1 VGRLF
6 RIFLVAVAG
15 VVLGVSIFVGLVQ
28 SGLVR
33 NPLGPR
39 IQGDI
44 ELARGDRAGL
54 RVLFVGN
61 SFTFRNSMPAL
72 VHELADADSGAP
84 PIFAVQ
90 YTAPR
95 WSLEKASEDDGLEVL
110 LEDVHWNVVV
120 LQEKSWFLALPAER
134 RRKATYPF
142 ARALQR
148 EIAVAGARTML
159 FMTWGYKDGDRWN
172 WRGDYY
178 DAMQARLAEGYSE
191 LAGELS
197 AEIVPVGLAWVEAL
211 RRQPGIDLWA
221 DDGKHPSRLGSYLA
235 ACVFYAILSGRDP
248 AASDFTGDLDPAEA
262 RFLQAVASDV
272 VGEYAAAA

>member
-6 RIFLVAVAG
+6 KMFVCAVAG
-15 VVLGVSIFVGLVQ
+15 VVLGVAIFAGLVQ

-39 IQGDI
+39 IKGDI
-44 ELARGDRAGL
+44 ELARSDRAGL

-72 VHELADADSGAP
+72 VHQLAAADEGAP
-84 PIFAVQ
+84 PMYAVQ

-95 WSLEKASEDDGLEVL
+95 WSLEKASQDDGLEAL
-110 LEDVHWNVVV
+110 LEDVRWDVVV
-120 LQEKSWFLALPAER
+120 LQEKSWFLSLPAEQ
-134 RRKATYPF
+134 RRKETYPF
-142 ARALQR
+142 ARELQR
-148 EIAVAGARTML
+148 EIAVAGGRTML

-172 WRGDYY
+172 WSGDYF
-178 DAMQARLAEGYSE
+178 DAMQVRLAEGYSE

-197 AEIVPVGLAWVEAL
+197 AEIAPVGLAWVEAL

-235 ACVFYAILSGRDP
+235 ACVFYALLSGRDP

-262 RFLQAVASDV
+262 RFLQDVASDV
-272 VGEYAAAA
+272 VGAYAAAA

>member
-6 RIFLVAVAG
+6 RAFLCAVAG
-15 VVLGVSIFVGLVQ
+15 LVLGVSIFVGLVQ

-33 NPLGPR
+33 NPLGPVIR
-39 IQGDI
+39 GDI
-44 ELARGDRAGL
+44 ELARSDRDGE

-61 SFTFRNSMPAL
+61 SFTFRNAMPAL
-72 VHELADADSGAP
+72 VHGLAEADDGSM

-95 WSLEKASEDDGLEVL
+95 WSLKKASEDEGLQNL
-110 LEDVHWNVVV
+110 LEDVRWDVVV
-120 LQEKSWFLALPAER
+120 LQEKSWFLSLPAEE
-134 RRKATYPF
+134 RRKETYPF
-142 ARALQR
+142 ARDLQR
-148 EIAVAGARTML
+148 EIALAGGRTML

-172 WRGDYY
+172 WPGDTF

-197 AEIVPVGLAWVEAL
+197 AEIAPVGLAWAEAR

-235 ACVFYAILSGRDP
+235 ACVFYASLTGRDP
-248 AASDFTGDLDPAEA
+248 ARSGFTGDLAPAEA
-262 RFLQAVASDV
+262 RFLQDVAADV
-272 VGEYAAAA
+272 VGARAAA

>member
-6 RIFLVAVAG
+6 RAFLCAVAG
-15 VVLGVSIFVGLVQ
+15 LVLGVSIFVGLVQ

-33 NPLGPR
+33 NPLGPVIR
-39 IQGDI
+39 GDI
-44 ELARGDRAGL
+44 ELARSDRDGE

-61 SFTFRNSMPAL
+61 SFTFRNAMPAL
-72 VHELADADSGAP
+72 VHGLAEADDGSM

-95 WSLEKASEDDGLEVL
+95 WSLKKASEDEGLQNL
-110 LEDVHWNVVV
+110 LEDVRWDVVV
-120 LQEKSWFLALPAER
+120 LQEKSWFLSLSAED
-134 RRKATYPF
+134 RRKETYPF
-142 ARALQR
+142 ARDLQR
-148 EIAVAGARTML
+148 EIALAGGRTML

-172 WRGDYY
+172 WPGDTF

-197 AEIVPVGLAWVEAL
+197 AEIAPVGLAWAEAR

-235 ACVFYAILSGRDP
+235 ACVFYASLTGRDP
-248 AASDFTGDLDPAEA
+248 ARSGFTGDLAPAEA
-262 RFLQAVASDV
+262 RFLQDVAADV
-272 VGEYAAAA
+272 VGARAAA

>member
-1 VGRLF
+1 MGRLF
-6 RIFLVAVAG
+6 RAFLCAVAG
-15 VVLGVSIFVGLVQ
+15 LVLGVSIFVGLVQ

-33 NPLGPR
+33 NPLGPVIR
-39 IQGDI
+39 GDI
-44 ELARGDRAGL
+44 ELARSDRDGE

-61 SFTFRNSMPAL
+61 SFTFRNAMPAL
-72 VHELADADSGAP
+72 VHGLAEADDGSM

-95 WSLEKASEDDGLEVL
+95 WSLKKASEDEGLQNL
-110 LEDVHWNVVV
+110 LEDVRWDVVV
-120 LQEKSWFLALPAER
+120 LQEKSWFLSLSAED
-134 RRKATYPF
+134 RRKETYPF
-142 ARALQR
+142 ARDLQR
-148 EIAVAGARTML
+148 EIALAGGRTML

-172 WRGDYY
+172 WPGDTF

-197 AEIVPVGLAWVEAL
+197 AEIAPVGLAWAEAR

-235 ACVFYAILSGRDP
+235 ACVFYASLTGRDP
-248 AASDFTGDLDPAEA
+248 ARSGFTGDLAPAEA
-262 RFLQAVASDV
+262 RFLQDVAADV
-272 VGEYAAAA
+272 VGARAAA

>member
-6 RIFLVAVAG
+6 RVFLCAVAG
-15 VVLGVSIFVGLVQ
+15 LVLGVSIFVGLVQ

-39 IQGDI
+39 IKGDI
-44 ELARGDRAGL
+44 ELARSDRAGL

-72 VHELADADSGAP
+72 VHDLAGADEGASA
-84 PIFAVQ
+84 IFAVQ

-95 WSLEKASEDDGLEVL
+95 WSLEKASQDDGLEVL
-110 LEDVHWNVVV
+110 LEDVRWDAVV
-120 LQEKSWFLALPAER
+120 LQEKSWYLSLPAEQ

-142 ARALQR
+142 ARELQR

-178 DAMQARLAEGYSE
+178 EAMQERLAEGYSE

-197 AEIVPVGLAWVEAL
+197 AEIAPVGLAWVEAL

-221 DDGKHPSRLGSYLA
+221 DDGKHPSRAGSYLA
-235 ACVFYAILSGRDP
+235 ACVFYALLSGRDP
-248 AASDFTGDLDPAEA
+248 AGSDFAGDLDPAEA
-262 RFLQAVASDV
+262 RFLQDVASDV
-272 VGEYAAAA
+272 VAAAA